1 MRPTY
6 LEIDTTLI
14 RDNLRKIKDALPEW
28 STSTAVIKA
37 NGYGHGS
44 IIMGRIAVE
53 EGYESLA
60 VAIPEE
66 AVPLRNAGI
75 MVPIYLL
82 GLTRP
87 QSFDLVADTNTIP
100 AVCDSTDLE
109 ALNECAKRHF
119 TTIPVCIAVDTGM
132 HRIGIDPQQA
142 CDFIQK
148 VESYSNLSVDG
159 FFSHMANA
167 DAADQS
173 HAHEQAG
180 RFGQMVE
187 AVKAFRPDKD
197 YRFSFANSAGL
208 LAIKDSLYTD
218 ARPGIIQYGIM
229 PSLDV
234 PNRLGLRPVLSLHS
248 EVVHVQDL
256 GPGQGIG
263 YGSTYVTTKPT
274 RIATIPMGYADGY
287 PRSLS
292 NRGSVL
298 IKGVRCP
305 VVGRIC
311 MDQFMV
317 AIPDEI
323 SVQVG
328 DHVVLLGQQG
338 HESITALEIA
348 TLANTIPYEI
358 FCGFSERVPRIYK

>member
-6 LEIDTTLI
+6 LEIDTSLV
-14 RDNLRKIKDALPEW
+14 RENLRKIKDALPEW

-44 IIMGRIAVE
+44 VIMGRIAVE
-53 EGYESLA
+53 EGYESVA

-66 AVPLRNAGI
+66 AIPLRNAGI

-87 QSFDLVADTNTIP
+87 QSFDLIASTNSIP
-100 AVCDSTDLE
+100 AVCQSTDLE
-109 ALNECAKRHF
+109 QLNACAAHHQM
-119 TTIPVCIAVDTGM
+119 TIPVCIAVDTGM
-132 HRIGIDPQQA
+132 HRIGIHPEEA
-142 CDFIQK
+142 CQFIQK
-148 VESYSNLSVDG
+148 IEAYPHLSVDG

-173 HAHEQAG
+173 HAHQQAQV
-180 RFGQMVE
+180 FGQMVKR
-187 AVKAFRPDKD
+187 VKAFRPHAD

-234 PNRLGLRPVLSLHS
+234 PNRLGLKPVLSLHS
-248 EVVHVQDL
+248 EVVHIQHL
-256 GPGQGIG
+256 EAGEGIG
-263 YGSTYVTTKPT
+263 YGSTFVTDKPMT
-274 RIATIPMGYADGY
+274 IVTIPVGYADGY

-292 NRGSVL
+292 NRGTIL
-298 IKGVRCP
+298 IQGVRCP
-305 VVGRIC
+305 IVGRIC
-311 MDQFMV
+311 MDQFMA
-317 AIPDEI
+317 AIPEGL
-323 SVQVG
+323 QVNIG
-328 DHVVLLGQQG
+328 DPVVLLGQQG

-348 TLANTIPYEI
+348 ALANTIPYEI